1 MIGAP
6 PIAAG
11 INVTVTD
18 THTSSTSLPQEKAIA
33 TSILTPT
40 VSQDVVE
47 IGSRATSHGSTVMT
61 ETLSVIDEHI
71 TDLRQPSVSSEAGDA
86 RAVNDS
92 GSEYSNQEHRLSYVA
107 GSDDEGESNGQLSE
121 KDVASWS
128 PARVAEYLLNAGVE
142 KSHCDV
148 FQEQEFSGEVLL
160 GMDQSSIFLK
170 ELELGPI
177 GRRLKTWQK
186 IKTLQEEVKHA
197 STTPRSSGTLRDSVT
212 SAGATTGTK
221 SPAVHQDSITV
232 RGEPSKPDT
241 PSSFQHPGSPPGAIS
256 ASSRAHPSRP
266 SAASIRSL
274 GHSRR
279 QSSVDGTPS
288 MPPSAAAAF
297 VNLQGHAK
305 QGSFDRTWTMGSALG
320 RTPNATRPAST
331 YMGSRPGS
339 AHLYSL
345 SGDRGQFE
353 KRNSQAMFEQDRAA
367 AGGEIDMRRHRH
379 LAKGSSV
386 DHQQQPT
393 YSSSGP
399 VSDAFRRSRPTSAA
413 ENAPTAQFGLHNNVM
428 QAGSRVFSE
437 PTMDGTSPIVTKL
450 EYETATNRKR
460 TSAATGEATPDRS
473 SVAGSAAGTRAVSD
487 AVTGR
492 EKAMFT
498 LPVDPVPKPLPSPSL
513 GGSSTPSI
521 DSKGYSFD
529 GSQNKPVTVLPGPGA
544 GVPAARRKNKK
555 ETSAYTRGLERK
567 SPQEQRIGCEYSGW
581 MKKRSSN
588 LLTAWKPRLFI
599 LKGRRLSYYYSES
612 DTEEKGLIDIS
623 NHRVLPADNER
634 LTGLHAS
641 LTGGS
646 TPTSPQMMSSSF
658 SPRTSWSNTSPV
670 SPFPNG
676 SSLSPKE
683 SGSNTFIFKLVPPRT
698 GLSKAVQFTKPTV
711 HYFAVPNVDEGRRW
725 MAALIKATIDKDDS
739 KGVTTTYQHKTI
751 SLEKARARKERPPAL
766 MHVEEEDTVP
776 GAQIL
781 AAFSP
786 EGSIHD
792 NDSRSLDEARL
803 SGGPHSAPFQVPP
816 SATSSF
822 SPVSAQTGFGGLSR
836 GDSDYSNGTFHNR
849 ADSDQPVS
857 PISRASTSYYGEQR
871 NGVESENLNHRV
883 VQGVPSGGYSPRA
896 SSIQRSSAG
905 GSTYGLGIEGLNNGS
920 PTVHNGVQ

>member
-1 MIGAP
+1 M
-6 PIAAG
+6 AG
-11 INVTVTD
+11 VNLTVTD
-18 THTSSTSLPQEKAIA
+18 THTPSPSIPQEQAVSTSIPAPHISQGIA
-33 TSILTPT
+33 DT
-40 VSQDVVE
+40 
-47 IGSRATSHGSTVMT
+47 GSRVTSHGSTVMT

-71 TDLRQPSVSSEAGDA
+71 TDLRQPSVTSEASDA

-107 GSDDEGESNGQLSE
+107 GSDNEEESGGQLSE

-128 PARVAEYLLNAGVE
+128 PARVAEYLLDAGVE

-186 IKTLQEEVKHA
+186 IKSLQEDVKHA
-197 STTPRSSGTLRDSVT
+197 PPTPRSSGTLRDSGT
-212 SAGATTGTK
+212 SATGTIGTR

-232 RGEPSKPDT
+232 RGEPSNQGAP
-241 PSSFQHPGSPPGAIS
+241 PSSHNPGSPPSAIP
-256 ASSRAHPSRP
+256 ASIRAYPSRP

-288 MPPSAAAAF
+288 MPPSAAAAY
-297 VNLQGHAK
+297 VNQQGHAK
-305 QGSFDRTWTMGSALG
+305 QGSFDRTWTMGGALG
-320 RTPNATRPAST
+320 RTPNATRPSSS
-331 YMGSRPGS
+331 YIGSRPGS
-339 AHLYSL
+339 AHLQSL

-367 AGGEIDMRRHRH
+367 AGGEIDMRRNRN
-379 LAKGSSV
+379 LAKGGSV
-386 DHQQQPT
+386 DHQREST
-393 YSSSGP
+393 YSSSGLL
-399 VSDAFRRSRPTSAA
+399 SDALFKRSRPPSAV
-413 ENAPTAQFGLHNNVM
+413 ENAPTAQLGLYNGFA

-437 PTMDGTSPIVTKL
+437 PSMDGTSPIVTKL

-473 SVAGSAAGTRAVSD
+473 SVAGSTAGNRTVSD

-492 EKAMFT
+492 EKAMFAV
-498 LPVDPVPKPLPSPSL
+498 PVEPLPKPLPSPSL

-544 GVPAARRKNKK
+544 VVPPARRKNKK

-646 TPTSPQMMSSSF
+646 TPTSPQMMTSNF
-658 SPRTSWSNTSPV
+658 SPRTSSSNTSPV

-676 SSLSPKE
+676 SSLSPRE
-683 SGSNTFIFKLVPPRT
+683 GGNNTFIFKLVPPRT

-766 MHVEEEDTVP
+766 MHVEEEDAAS
-776 GAQIL
+776 GAQISE
-781 AAFSP
+781 AISP
-786 EGSIHD
+786 EGSAQD
-792 NDSRSLDEARL
+792 NESRSLDEAPL
-803 SGGPHSAPFQVPP
+803 PGGPYSQVPS

-822 SPVSAQTGFGGLSR
+822 SPVSAQTGFGGMRR

-857 PISRASTSYYGEQR
+857 PISRTSTSYYGEQR
-871 NGVESENLNHRV
+871 NGTEVENLSQRV
-883 VQGVPSGGYSPRA
+883 NQAVSSGNSRPRA

-920 PTVHNGVQ
+920 PIAHSGVQ